1 MSIHSM
7 SGESVMKVS
16 TRQIQKLNT
25 RKKIIET
32 AYKVFS
38 EKGFSVPSSIIAKEA
53 GVSHGSIFA
62 HFPTMNDLLISLLSD
77 FGDKMGSSLHILAK
91 KCDSVENLLKEQ
103 LKVLKEYETFY
114 SRLISEQNRLPNE
127 AKNTFAIIQS
137 TVAFHFSSVIEREI
151 EKGMVKKL
159 PVHMLFNI
167 WLGLVHYYLLNK
179 DFFSDSNES
188 VIKRY
193 GSELLST
200 YLNLI
205 KNERKVYE

>member
-1 MSIHSM
+1 MR
-7 SGESVMKVS
+7 GN

-91 KCDSVENLLKEQ
+91 KCDSVENLLKEH

-114 SRLISEQNRLPNE
+114 SRLISEKNRLPNE

-151 EKGMVKKL
+151 EKGTVKKL
-159 PVHMLFNI
+159 PVHMLFNT
-167 WLGLVHYYLLNK
+167 WLGLVHYYLLNRE
-179 DFFSDSNES
+179 FFLDSKES

-193 GSELLST
+193 RTELLST

-205 KNERKVYE
+205 KKSKFD